1 MNYDKLVRY
10 INKKDGVFFEAGAND
25 GVFQSYTCRLETEQN
40 WTGVLVEP
48 SLTAYNACKGNRPK
62 STVLNCALT
71 DQNVATVTG
80 DFDGN
85 PMSSIAGKRLNRS
98 AAVTVKA
105 TSLTKVFTEHFPSV
119 TVDLMSIDVENYEL
133 NVLRSL
139 DYSRFRPRFILAEI
153 YTGSFY
159 DVVNFLLSNNYILI
173 SNITDF
179 NKQNNPHWDGT
190 HNDFLFR
197 DLLPLRPFPGQ
208 G

>member
-1 MNYDKLVRY
+1 MNYEKLVRY
-10 INKKDGVFFEAGAND
+10 LNKKDGVFFEAGAND
-25 GVFQSYTCRLETEQN
+25 GIFQSYTCRLEKELN

-48 SLTAYNACKGNRPK
+48 SLVAFNACKTNRPR

-71 DQNVATVTG
+71 DADVETITG

-85 PMSSIAGKRLNRS
+85 PMSSIAGTRLNRS

-105 TSLTKVFTEHFPSV
+105 TSLTKIFAEHFQGV

-139 DYSRFRPRFILAEI
+139 DYARFRPRFILVEI
-153 YTGSFY
+153 YTASFY
-159 DVVNFLLSNNYILI
+159 DVVNLMLANNFLLV
-173 SNITDF
+173 SNITNF
-179 NKQNNPHWDGT
+179 NKTDNPHWDGT

-197 DLLPLRPFPGQ
+197 DLLPPRA
-208 G
+208 